1 MSGPVDNMSDSASS
15 IEAVDD
21 IYNEIM
27 YHVLGQFLVTKNN
40 KNIATVLEDLTSE
53 IKLIRHEIGDLSKNL
68 KQLTFVESSFVEDS
82 EKPSQLLSSV
92 SPRKVSSSTEQVEES

>member
-1 MSGPVDNMSDSASS
+1 MSGQAESMSDTASS

-40 KNIATVLEDLTSE
+40 KNIATVLEDLTTE
-53 IKLIRHEIGDLSKNL
+53 MKLIRHEIGDLSKNL
-68 KQLTFVESSFVEDS
+68 KQLSFVESSFVEEA
-82 EKPSQLLSSV
+82 EKSSHLLSSV
-92 SPRKVSSSTEQVEES
+92 SPPKLSSSTEQAEDS

>member
-1 MSGPVDNMSDSASS
+1 MSGQADNMSDAASS

-53 IKLIRHEIGDLSKNL
+53 MKLIRHEIGDLSKNL
-68 KQLTFVESSFVEDS
+68 KQLTFIDSSFVEEA
-82 EKPSQLLSSV
+82 EKSSHLLSSV
-92 SPRKVSSSTEQVEES
+92 SQPKVSSSTEPVEDS